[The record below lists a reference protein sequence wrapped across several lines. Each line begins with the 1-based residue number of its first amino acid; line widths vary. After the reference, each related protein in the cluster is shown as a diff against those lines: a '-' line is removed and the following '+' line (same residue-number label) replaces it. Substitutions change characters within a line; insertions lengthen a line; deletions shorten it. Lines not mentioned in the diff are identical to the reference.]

1 MKKPEHL
8 IDVCTSRDVT
18 KEELIQLIERNFP
31 DSFGQIAVITTN
43 KSDNG
48 IFQSITFG
56 KVLEF

>member
-8 IDVCTSRDVT
+8 INVCTPHDVT
-18 KEELIQLIERNFP
+18 KEELIQLIEKNFS
-31 DSFGQIAVITTN
+31 DSFGRIAAITTN
-43 KSDNG
+43 ESDNG

>member
-31 DSFGQIAVITTN
+31 DSFGRIAVITTN